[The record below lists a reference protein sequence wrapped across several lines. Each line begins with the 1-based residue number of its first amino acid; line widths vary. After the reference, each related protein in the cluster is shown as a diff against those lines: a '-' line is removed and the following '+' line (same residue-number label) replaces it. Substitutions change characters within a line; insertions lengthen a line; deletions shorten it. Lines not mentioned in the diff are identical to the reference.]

1 MARKANYDE
10 KISALEAKIEKKQ
23 REIKALKAQVSDLK
37 AKKAENDYKELTE
50 YMLANNLTAEEVLAC
65 IKD

>member
-23 REIKALKAQVSDLK
+23 GEIKTLKAQVSELK
-37 AKKAENDYKELTE
+37 AKKAEEDYKDLME
-50 YMLANNLTAEEVLAC
+50 YMLANNLSAEEVLAC
-65 IKD
+65 IKN

>member
-23 REIKALKAQVSDLK
+23 GEIKALKAQVSELK
-37 AKKAENDYKELTE
+37 AKKAEEDYKDLME
-50 YMLANNLTAEEVLAC
+50 YMLANNLSAEEVLAC
-65 IKD
+65 IKN